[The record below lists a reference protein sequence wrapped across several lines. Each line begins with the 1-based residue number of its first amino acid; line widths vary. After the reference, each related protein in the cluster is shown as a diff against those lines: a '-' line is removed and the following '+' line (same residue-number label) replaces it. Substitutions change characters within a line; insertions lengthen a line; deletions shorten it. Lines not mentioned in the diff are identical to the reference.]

1 MPMPLSGAEQANE
14 LYKGIPQQNNVLG
27 ESSAPVTMI
36 EYVDIQCPWS
46 ARFQTSAIPTIVRD
60 YVRPGKLEFVQRLI
74 GFIGPD
80 SRSGRAAALA
90 AGLQGKYFELVQIL
104 YVNQGEENSG
114 WLTDDLLKSA
124 AASIPGLDVTKL
136 FADRDSS
143 TVADEERAL
152 DADEAADK
160 VDATPTIFIGRT
172 GSKPEAAKPDL
183 QSVENAI
190 AAALG

>member
-1 MPMPLSGAEQANE
+1 MPISGAAQANE
-14 LYKGIPQQNNVLG
+14 LFNGIPQQNNVLG
-27 ESSAPVTMI
+27 ESNAPVTMI

-46 ARFQTSAIPTIVRD
+46 ARFETSAIPTIVRD

-104 YVNQGEENSG
+104 YMNQGEENSG
-114 WLTDDLLKSA
+114 WLTDDLIKSA

-143 TVADEERAL
+143 TVADEERTI

-172 GSKPEAAKPDL
+172 GSKPEPAKPDL